1 MQRFVNN
8 PDFIVD
14 DMLKGLVKA
23 NPEVRFSEENDHV
36 ISMKER
42 KSWSDNRRRKRA
54 RTRIRR
60 LSWRRNA

>member
-36 ISMKER
+36 ISMHPA
-42 KSWSDNRRRKRA
+42 DNEQ
-54 RTRIRR
+54 RTLLVEVVSRH
-60 LSWRRNA
+60 LV

>member
-23 NPEVRFSEENDHV
+23 NPEVRFSEGPKQPN
-36 ISMKER
+36 IQ
-42 KSWSDNRRRKRA
+42 
-54 RTRIRR
+54 IQ
-60 LSWRRNA
+60 